1 MFPLRDDN
9 EDDKTKKVT
18 PTSTKEFKAYVRFSA
33 DEVDAKNADF
43 GRDVCRGLGA
53 FVDDHVELFDQR
65 IPHYSYDLSS
75 LQSRAVPL
83 NTIFRDQDV
92 VVILKHM
99 FDGLSKSELAS
110 YDDLMS
116 QAFGSV
122 ERGREYLLTMTE
134 TEFDV
139 LDSM

>member
-1 MFPLRDDN
+1 MFPLQDDN
-9 EDDKTKKVT
+9 EDDKIKKVT
-18 PTSTKEFKAYVRFSA
+18 PTSPKEFKAYIRFPA
-33 DEVDAKNADF
+33 DEEEAKNAEF

-53 FVDDHVELFDQR
+53 FVDDHPELFDQR
-65 IPHYSYDLSS
+65 IPRYSYDLSS
-75 LQSRAVPL
+75 LQSTAVPL

-92 VVILKHM
+92 VIILKNM
-99 FDGLSKSELAS
+99 FDGSSKSELAS

-122 ERGREYLLTMTE
+122 ERGRDYLLTMSDTE
-134 TEFDV
+134 WDV